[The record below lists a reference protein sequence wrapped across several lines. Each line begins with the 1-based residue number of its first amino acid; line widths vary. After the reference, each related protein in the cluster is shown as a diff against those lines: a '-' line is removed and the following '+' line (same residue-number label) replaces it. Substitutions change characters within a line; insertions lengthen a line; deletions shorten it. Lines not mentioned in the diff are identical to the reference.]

1 MNGATQPALHSS
13 FPGTDL
19 WNVRMLHV
27 RDLSLG
33 NWPLWGYSKRFFYF
47 FLVKGGGGVLRNERA
62 RIEAIPVN
70 RSSLGQRVKGRRE
83 FGLIEAAQCA
93 QDGAA
98 IRRGIG
104 EEWG

>member
-27 RDLSLG
+27 RDFSLG
-33 NWPLWGYSKRFFYF
+33 NWLLRGYSKRKKIFFF
-47 FLVKGGGGVLRNERA
+47 GVGGGRGFAERA

-70 RSSLGQRVKGRRE
+70 RSSLRQRVKERRE